1 MWWVGVVRAGRR
13 MSYGG
18 LDYLGLLIESWI
30 AFFFGSTVHEEWSRR
45 CTLRFGVHTRGETIV
60 TSTAPYLGLPRAL

>member
-1 MWWVGVVRAGRR
+1 VGRR
-13 MSYGG
+13 CACWTSNVVWWSRLFGFVDRE
-18 LDYLGLLIESWI
+18 LDCF
-30 AFFFGSTVHEEWSRR
+30 FFFGSTVHEEWSRR

>member
-30 AFFFGSTVHEEWSRR
+30 AFFFLGVLFTRSGQGVALCDLECIHVVRR
-45 CTLRFGVHTRGETIV
+45 L
-60 TSTAPYLGLPRAL
+60 